1 MGNLKNSDLVEVAFW
16 LLIAAIFFSVSFN
29 FNQPIEIYKFGATGW
44 PRVILILIGL
54 AALGNL
60 YHSLK
65 NGSKIQKGRVGAS
78 EAPDQVHYKSVV
90 DYLKTAWILLIPL
103 LYAISLKPVGFYF
116 GTPFFISLVMLAWG
130 ERRVKFILL
139 KCIYIVMN
147 RARVLL
153 ISSRDYINT
162 SDPGGHFTLAATTIS
177 TTIIALSLLR
187 DSIRLRT
194 IRNIYQD
201 HNINK
206 CMSVYLKTSWKL
218 IAPIVCNVHIVV
230 PGPNPVFC
238 VIKLEKM
245 GQDTPLV

>member
-78 EAPDQVHYKSVV
+78 EAPDQVNYTSVV

-116 GTPFFISLVMLAWG
+116 GTPFFYLTCYACLGRTKSKIHFVQYFTYLQSL
-130 ERRVKFILL
+130 
-139 KCIYIVMN
+139 
-147 RARVLL
+147 
-153 ISSRDYINT
+153 DYT
-162 SDPGGHFTLAATTIS
+162 FH
-177 TTIIALSLLR
+177 
-187 DSIRLRT
+187 
-194 IRNIYQD
+194 
-201 HNINK
+201 
-206 CMSVYLKTSWKL
+206 
-218 IAPIVCNVHIVV
+218 VHIKCPFATRKRITV
-230 PGPNPVFC
+230 
-238 VIKLEKM
+238 L
-245 GQDTPLV
+245 